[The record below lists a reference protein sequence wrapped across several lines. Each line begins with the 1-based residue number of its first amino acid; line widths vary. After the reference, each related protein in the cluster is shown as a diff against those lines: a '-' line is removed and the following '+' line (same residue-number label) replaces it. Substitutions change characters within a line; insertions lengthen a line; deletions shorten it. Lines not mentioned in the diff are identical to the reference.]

1 MQTDSQFPGTFDGLL
16 SLVEHLRGPAGC
28 PWDREQTSGSM
39 RRYLLEECYELLEAI
54 DEDDRNKLVD
64 ELGDVLFH
72 LAFQV
77 HLGVEEGTVAAD
89 QVFTAVIE
97 KLTRRHPHVFGEAEA
112 SDARQVESS
121 WHEIKRSEQTD
132 TERSAVDG
140 LPSVLPAL
148 SYAQSV
154 QERAARAG
162 FDWDD
167 IQGAVRKVAEELKE
181 LQNAQSPTEMEAEL
195 GDVLFSIV
203 NVARWLGADAEG
215 ALRGTNARFRRRF
228 GRMEKLSR
236 GRGVEFGGLAMAQKE
251 ALWQE
256 AKGLEG

>member
-1 MQTDSQFPGTFDGLL
+1 MENTSQYPSTFDGLL
-16 SLVEHLRGPAGC
+16 GLVKHLRGPAGC

-39 RRYLLEECYELLEAI
+39 KRYILEECYELLEAI
-54 DEDDRNKLVD
+54 DEDDRTKLID

-77 HLGVEEGTVAAD
+77 HLGVEEGTVAVD
-89 QVFTAVIE
+89 EVFGGVIE
-97 KLTRRHPHVFGEAEA
+97 KLTRRHPHVFGDAKA
-112 SDARQVESS
+112 SDAREVESG
-121 WHEIKRSEQTD
+121 WLDIKRREKKD
-132 TERSAVDG
+132 AEA
-140 LPSVLPAL
+140 SVLGDLPKEMPAL
-148 SYAQSV
+148 TYAQSV

-167 IQGAVRKVAEELKE
+167 IRGVLEKVGEELAE
-181 LQNAQSPTEMEAEL
+181 LQNAQTPAEREAEL

-228 GRMEKLSR
+228 ALMEKLSR
-236 GRGVEFGGLAMAQKE
+236 ERGVEFDGLTIDQKE

-256 AKGLEG
+256 AKPLAG

>member
-1 MQTDSQFPGTFDGLL
+1 METTSGYPGTFDGLL
-16 SLVEHLRGPAGC
+16 GLVKHLRSPSGC
-28 PWDREQTSGSM
+28 PWDREQTSASM
-39 RRYLLEECYELLEAI
+39 KRYLLEECYELLEAI

-77 HLGVEEGTVAAD
+77 HLGVEEGTVAVD
-89 QVFTAVIE
+89 QVFRAVIE
-97 KLTRRHPHVFGEAEA
+97 KLTRRHPHVFGNAKA
-112 SDARQVESS
+112 SDAREVESS
-121 WHEIKRSEQTD
+121 WHDIKRREQKAP
-132 TERSAVDG
+132 EASVLDG
-140 LPSVLPAL
+140 LPVELPAL

-167 IQGAVRKVAEELKE
+167 IQGVLRKVVEELEE
-181 LQNAQSPTEMEAEL
+181 LENAESPAEREAEL

-203 NVARWLGADAEG
+203 NVARWLGGDAEG

-228 GRMEKLSR
+228 GLMEKLSR
-236 GRGVEFGGLAMAQKE
+236 ERGVEFGSLNMAQKE
-251 ALWQE
+251 ALWKE
-256 AKGLEG
+256 TKPLVG